1 MELLTHWLKQFHF
14 KRVNQQIF
22 VLMILII
29 TIPLA
34 VMSWFIYLFSVQSIK
49 NEYQNSAN
57 LILNNLS
64 FNIDQY
70 LQSIEKGTLN
80 AQLDSSLQD
89 SLYRW
94 LQHPEEDQNYQYRN
108 VIEQFV
114 STIEITIKNVDS
126 VQIYAGNR
134 VFYSADFNRYSYV
147 ETDFLNKPWYQ
158 EILKGK
164 GKIVLF
170 GTHTPFHRIGGE
182 QEHSVISIG
191 RVINITGSKQPLGVI
206 LVDLRPD
213 SLKEILSLSEN
224 SNQSFIIV
232 DEKGSTV
239 YASARDYKGKTE
251 VDGEETMLEK
261 SVLEQVTKQSS
272 GNFYASVQ
280 GTPSYINFVTSDYSG
295 WKVIQYVDEK
305 QMTKNAEF
313 LRFILL
319 GFAVCTLLVALLF
332 LAILSARVTKPII
345 LLSRQVRA
353 VGSGNLNIQLNT
365 NRKDEF
371 GILYQGISNMAED
384 LKNNLEKTSDMLA
397 QQKLAQYGA
406 LKSQINPHFLANA
419 LESIQMKAVIS
430 GQRDIGEMVGLLGRM
445 FRVHIQTGKEL
456 VPLEEELAHT
466 RLYIQIQQMR
476 FGDKIKYR
484 ETCDPAVLQL
494 PVVHFSLQPLIENAI
509 VHGLEQ
515 KKGTG
520 NLEVTAEIVDQVMC
534 IEIRDDGAGISEDQ
548 LLEIRNKLYDPASSL
563 DMDHIGI
570 KNVHD
575 RIQYHFGDPY
585 GLHVESSSAGTK
597 ITILYPAHHSH
608 DFPEKS

>member
-1 MELLTHWLKQFHF
+1 
-14 KRVNQQIF
+14 
-22 VLMILII
+22 MILII

-57 LILNNLS
+57 LILSNLS

-158 EILKGK
+158 EILNGK
-164 GKIVLF
+164 GKVVLF
-170 GTHTPFHRIGGE
+170 GTHKPFHRMNGN
-182 QEHSVISIG
+182 QEASVISIG
-191 RVINITGSKQPLGVI
+191 RVINITGSKRPLGVI

-213 SLKEILSLSEN
+213 SLKEILNLSEN
-224 SNQSFIIV
+224 SNQRFMIV
-232 DEKGSTV
+232 DEKGNTV
-239 YASARDYKGKTE
+239 YASARDYNE
-251 VDGEETMLEK
+251 QSEPDHEEMMLEK
-261 SVLEQVTKQSS
+261 SVLEQVTSHAS
-272 GNFYASVQ
+272 GNFYASVL

-305 QMTKNAEF
+305 QMMKNAEL
-313 LRFILL
+313 LRVILF
-319 GFAVCTLLVALLF
+319 GFAACSILVALLF

-365 NRKDEF
+365 QRKDEF

-384 LKNNLEKTSDMLA
+384 LKHHLEKSSDMMA
-397 QQKLAQYGA
+397 KQKIAQYGA

-430 GQRDIGEMVGLLGRM
+430 GQRDIAEMIGMLGRM
-445 FRVHIQTGKEL
+445 FRTHIQTGKEL
-456 VPLEEELAHT
+456 VPLEEELKHT

-476 FGDKIKYR
+476 FGDKIQYT
-484 ETCDPAVLQL
+484 EHCEPEALQQ
-494 PVVHFSLQPLIENAI
+494 PVIHFSLQPLIENAI
-509 VHGLEQ
+509 VHGLER
-515 KKGTG
+515 KVGPG
-520 NLEVTAEIVDQVMC
+520 HLEVSAKVTGQMMQ
-534 IEIRDDGAGISEDQ
+534 IEIKDDGSGMSEDE
-548 LLEIRNKLYDPASSL
+548 LNDLRNKLQDSASSL
-563 DMDHIGI
+563 DMEHIGI

-575 RIQYHFGDPY
+575 RIKYHFGDMY
-585 GLHVESSSAGTK
+585 GLHVESSPASGTTV
-597 ITILYPAHHSH
+597 TILYPAYHSQ
-608 DFPEKS
+608 DE

>member
-1 MELLTHWLKQFHF
+1 MNLLKQWYQRVHF

-70 LQSIEKGTLN
+70 LQSIEKGTLT

-89 SLYRW
+89 ALNRW

-147 ETDFLNKPWYQ
+147 ETDFISKPWYQ
-158 EILKGK
+158 EILAGK

-170 GTHTPFHRIGGE
+170 GTHKPFHRIGGDQE
-182 QEHSVISIG
+182 QSVISIG
-191 RVINITGSKQPLGVI
+191 RVINVTGSKRPLGVI

-232 DEKGSTV
+232 DEKGNTV
-239 YASARDYKGKTE
+239 YASTRDYKMNEADGKQL
-251 VDGEETMLEK
+251 MLEK

-272 GNFYASVQ
+272 GNFYASIE

-305 QMTKNAEF
+305 QMTKNADF

-319 GFAVCTLLVALLF
+319 GFAVCSLLVALLF

-371 GILYQGISNMAED
+371 GILYQGISKMAED
-384 LKNNLEKTSDMLA
+384 LKNHIEKSSHMIA
-397 QQKLAQYGA
+397 QQKIAQYGA

-430 GQRDIGEMVGLLGRM
+430 GHRDIGEMIGLLGRM

-456 VPLEEELAHT
+456 VPLQEELAHI
-466 RLYIQIQQMR
+466 RLYVQIQQMR
-476 FGDKIKYR
+476 FGEKIQYS
-484 ETCDPAVLQL
+484 ETCDPQALTL

-509 VHGLEQ
+509 VHGLER
-515 KKGTG
+515 KKGLG
-520 NLEVTAEIVDQVMC
+520 HLEVTAEITGQFMR
-534 IEIRDDGAGISEDQ
+534 IEIKDDGVGISEEQ
-548 LLEIRNKLYDPASSL
+548 LLEIRKILQDPASSL
-563 DMDHIGI
+563 DMEHIGI

-575 RIQYHFGDPY
+575 RIQYHFGDIY
-585 GLHVESSSAGTK
+585 GLEIESDLTTGTV
-597 ITILYPAHHSH
+597 ITILYPAYNLIDPSN
-608 DFPEKS
+608 